1 MLRSIG
7 ADGPPT
13 MPWSEMKGSMSQ
25 SAVRGRERE
34 EAEEERDR
42 EEEEREREE
51 EEREQCLEYSSKKVS
66 LIREGVCRRRCV
78 ELCWIVR
85 KVRVRVLW

>member
-13 MPWSEMKGSMSQ
+13 MPWSEMNGSMSQ

-42 EEEEREREE
+42 EEE

-85 KVRVRVLW
+85 KV